1 MQSTPLPIE
10 PIDGRPLP
18 PGRLAQ
24 LACILEVMAPK
35 PGNVQR
41 HRDLP
46 GLHILDFLASAL
58 AIAEPL
64 DRAASNGIGV
74 TVERAI
80 EATRRVVATNT
91 NLGMVLLLAPLTAVP
106 SGVDLQE
113 GVEAVLAATTIDDS
127 RAVFR
132 AIRRARPGGMGSAP
146 EQDLADE
153 PTLPLRAVM
162 MLAADRDLIARQYA
176 NGFREVFDDALPP
189 LRDALAL
196 GLALETAIVATHLS
210 LLSRHP
216 DSLIFRKAGLECAR
230 EVSRRAAD
238 VLSAGWPDRP
248 AAVEMCT
255 AFDDWLRDPS
265 RRYNPG
271 TTADLVTAALYAALR
286 DGTIRVPLDA
296 FSTV

>member
-1 MQSTPLPIE
+1 MESIESSPSPCDQPPLTPGL
-10 PIDGRPLP
+10 
-18 PGRLAQ
+18 LAQ

-46 GLHILDFLASAL
+46 GLHVLDFLASAL

-64 DRAASNGIGV
+64 DRARRDGV
-74 TVERAI
+74 GVAVECAI

-91 NLGMVLLLAPLTAVP
+91 NLGMVLLLAPLAAVP
-106 SGVDLQE
+106 SGVNLEE
-113 GVEAVLAATTIDDS
+113 GVETVLAATTVDDS

-132 AIRRARPGGMGSAP
+132 AIRHARPGGMGSVP
-146 EQDLADE
+146 KQDIADE

-162 MLAADRDLIARQYA
+162 TLAADRDLIARQYA
-176 NGFREVFDDALPP
+176 NIA
-189 LRDALAL
+189 A
-196 GLALETAIVATHLS
+196 HLTV
-210 LLSRHP
+210 LSRHP
-216 DSLIFRKAGLECAR
+216 DSLIVRKAGLESAR

-238 VLSAGWPDRP
+238 LLSAGWPDRP
-248 AAVEMCT
+248 AAVDMCST
-255 AFDDWLRDPS
+255 FDDWLRDPS

-286 DGTIRVPLDA
+286 DGTILVPFDA
-296 FSTV
+296 DSTARRTGG

>member
-1 MQSTPLPIE
+1 MEFTGFDMDPKKGAL
-10 PIDGRPLP
+10 LT

-46 GLHILDFLASAL
+46 GLIVLDFLASAL

-64 DRAASNGIGV
+64 DAAERDGV
-74 TVERAI
+74 GVAVERAI
-80 EATRRVVATNT
+80 EATRQVVATNT
-91 NLGMVLLLAPLTAVP
+91 NLGMVLLLAPLAAVP
-106 SGVDLQE
+106 RGVDLKT
-113 GVEAVLAATTIDDS
+113 GVETVLAATTVGDS

-132 AIRRARPGGMGSAP
+132 AIRRARPGGMGSVP
-146 EQDLADE
+146 EQDIADE
-153 PTLPLRAVM
+153 PTLSLRPVM
-162 MLAADRDLIARQYA
+162 ALAADRDLIARQYA

-189 LRDALAL
+189 LRDALAA
-196 GLALETAIVATHLS
+196 GRTVETATVAAHLT

-216 DSLIFRKAGLECAR
+216 DSLIVRKAGLECGR
-230 EVSRRAAD
+230 DVSRRAAD
-238 VLSAGWPDRP
+238 VLSAGWPDCP
-248 AAVEMCT
+248 AAIEMCS

-265 RRYNPG
+265 RRFNPG

-286 DGTIRVPLDA
+286 DGTILLPFDA
-296 FSTV
+296 DLSA